1 VTLFGGACLMGAIG
15 ACALPSPV
23 PSEGDTASLSANLQ
37 FCTDEI
43 NRYRASVGRPALT
56 RSASLESFASQA
68 VQHDANA
75 GVSHLFFSTNN
86 GGGVS
91 MAETELL
98 RWRNFTVRD
107 VVRKGLAEMW
117 AGGPSGEHYD
127 ILTGPYSEVGCGFF
141 VNGDEVS
148 SAQDFR

>member
-1 VTLFGGACLMGAIG
+1 MGAIG
-15 ACALPSPV
+15 ACALPSPA
-23 PSEGDTASLSANLQ
+23 PSAVDTTSLPANLQ

-43 NRYRASVGRPALT
+43 NRYRASVGRPPLT

-68 VQHDANA
+68 VQHDATA
-75 GVSHLFFSTNN
+75 GVPHLFFSTNN

-98 RWRNFTVRD
+98 RWRNYAVRD
-107 VVRKGLAEMW
+107 VIRKGLAEMW
-117 AGGPSGEHYD
+117 AAGPSGEHYD
-127 ILTGPYSEVGCGFF
+127 ILAGPYSEVGCGFF
-141 VNGDEVS
+141 VNGSEVS